1 MKLIDAANEIVEELE
16 WMERAAARG
25 NDLAEDQR
33 TAIRLA
39 LAFSDGRACA
49 ELIALVRSIGVLV
62 TLGEFELRPAKDDP
76 TEFGRLGPHGIVM
89 GIRAGAGRRVVREG
103 GDAQAVGARLWRA
116 EQMLADGSARRL
128 FELKLRTHLEKCAL
142 ACCTDARSLLG
153 QAGGKSEVL
162 VLAWA
167 WAWDAWDTVA
177 GYLNEPRRA
186 LELFEGW
193 GNEAELF
200 GEQLVELSHP
210 GVAAV
215 RKISRVGNRAN
226 HLWIA

>member
-1 MKLIDAANEIVEELE
+1 MNLIEAANEIMEELE
-16 WMERAAARG
+16 WTERAAVRG

-33 TAIRLA
+33 TAIRLS

-62 TLGEFELRPAKDDP
+62 MLGEFELRPAKDDP
-76 TEFGRLGPHGIVM
+76 TEFGRLGPHGIIM
-89 GIRAGAGRRVVREG
+89 GIRTGAGRRVIREG

-128 FELKLRTHLEKCAL
+128 FELKLRTLLQKCSS
-142 ACCTDARSLLG
+142 ACCNNARSLLA
-153 QAGGKSEVL
+153 QSGGKSEVL
-162 VLAWA
+162 VLTWAWA
-167 WAWDAWDTVA
+167 WAAWDTVA
-177 GYLNEPRRA
+177 GCINEPRRA

-193 GNEAELF
+193 GREAELL
-200 GEQLVELSHP
+200 GELLVELAHP

-215 RKISRVGNRAN
+215 RKLSRVRNRAN
-226 HLWIA
+226 YAWIT